1 MVETRIVQGSTWFD
15 MAASGSNHGYFLRS
29 KVIKSTVLDL
39 PSNNT
44 SVKLVELPNEVLVQ
58 ILSHLDARTVLHLRT
73 LCYRL
78 WVLASDPIIWS
89 TILWRSSNHV
99 DDADGLKLALKL
111 SKGVLKELRHDYCN
125 CLYKCID
132 CVASCCSL
140 ESVSLVSGA
149 SSVCYTE
156 KEMLKLLGLPCLTY
170 LHVENITAPL
180 FEVIIANGRQL
191 KTLSVD
197 VLSHWLNL
205 HELGKLWSN
214 AGYLPPDLRVLWP
227 DDCDIDLILSLP
239 PSLSHDAYL
248 TSYHVRKKLQFWFN
262 PHPSMPTLARFER
275 ISLAADTPGSINFSE
290 ASCVEFHRSLLWESC
305 SKNKFSDVYH
315 SLKALYISL
324 YRCPIS
330 NKLFEM
336 STLLPNLI
344 HLDLGNSLLT
354 DLKGLAAV
362 SRCCLQLS
370 VLKLL
375 CTFWKIESF
384 ETELWS
390 ILARMRNLKVLSMD
404 SSLIVDPVTMPGL
417 TAIDIA
423 GGGAGNEQFVL
434 GFLKQMPFL
443 QILCFEV
450 QYCDKVCMDFS
461 NVLHSNLTH
470 ICDCLLL
477 PTIPS
482 CYANL
487 EELYLC
493 DEAFVFREDLAR
505 ALAPA
510 KNLCSLELDVYSCDV
525 RALTTLVN
533 SSKSLS
539 VLHVAL
545 KSEVGFGSCYTAN
558 PEGRM
563 ALFEKSLIRIA
574 KCKGRLIDV
583 KIGSNAYVDF
593 DIYTCTWFPLYS
605 RNRRHTGC
613 S

>member
-1 MVETRIVQGSTWFD
+1 
-15 MAASGSNHGYFLRS
+15 MAASGSINHGYFLRS
-29 KVIKSTVLDL
+29 KVIKSKVLDL

-125 CLYKCID
+125 RLYKCID

-149 SSVCYTE
+149 SSVCYTK

-191 KTLSVD
+191 KTLSVY
-197 VLSHWLNL
+197 VMSNLLNFP
-205 HELGKLWSN
+205 ELGKLWSN

-227 DDCDIDLILSLP
+227 CCNDCDIDLILSLP

-248 TSYHVRKKLQFWFN
+248 TSYTLSGRKLQFWFN
-262 PHPSMPTLARFER
+262 PHPSVPTLARFEM
-275 ISLAADTPGSINFSE
+275 ISLAADTPGSISFSE
-290 ASCVEFHRSLLWESC
+290 ASCVEFRRSLLWESC
-305 SKNKFSDVYH
+305 SKNKFTVSDVYH
-315 SLKALYISL
+315 SLKALYLSL
-324 YRCPIS
+324 YRRPIS

-336 STLLPNLI
+336 SMLLPNLI
-344 HLDLGNSLLT
+344 HLDLGYSCLT

-362 SRCCLQLS
+362 CRCCLQLS

-375 CTFWKIESF
+375 NIFWRIESF

-404 SSLIVDPVTMPGL
+404 SSLIVDPVAMPGL

-423 GGGAGNEQFVL
+423 GEGAGNEQFVL

-443 QILCFEV
+443 QILCSEV

-470 ICDCLLL
+470 ISLCGGCLLL
-477 PTIPS
+477 PTVPS

-487 EELYLC
+487 EELYLR
-493 DEAFVFREDLAR
+493 DEAFVFQEDLAR
-505 ALAPA
+505 ALAQA
-510 KNLCSLELDVYSCDV
+510 KNLCSLGLDVYSCDV

-539 VLHVAL
+539 VLRVAL

-558 PEGRM
+558 PEGRV

-583 KIGSNAYVDF
+583 KIGSYACVGF
-593 DIYTCTWFPLYS
+593 YTYTHTWFP
-605 RNRRHTGC
+605 
-613 S
+613 